1 MADQFMARPQDN
13 TAAGAEEGLRL
24 ISGSLSSLSAGNAP
38 IGPSIAG
45 IEEQLDIYR
54 KSFATIVANTISI
67 DSLMTDM
74 RELGNMIAGDASS
87 MRAGAVADER
97 RIQRETD
104 ILVAS
109 TRELVMLLSV
119 GVVVLGTTLAW
130 LLGIGI
136 SRPIIAMCGAMREL
150 AGGNFEVV
158 LPGLGRGDEIGQM
171 ASAVKNKAAAEA
183 HRAELQRFADHFEGA
198 VGSIVANV
206 EALAGQLEG
215 AAGTLTRTAEI
226 TENMSRVVRRSS
238 EEASANLQSVAS
250 ATEELSMS
258 VSDITRQVQEST
270 FIAQNAVTQ
279 ARGTDARIGKLSEA
293 AQQIGEVIKLVN
305 VIADQ
310 TNLLALNAT
319 IESARAG
326 DAGRG
331 FAVVASE
338 VKSLAN
344 QTAKATEGISTHISG
359 MQQATQES
367 VTAIK
372 EIVATID
379 RVSEIAEQIEIAVG
393 QQVTATQEIAQNAQR
408 VAKSTQEVSGNVA
421 DVNRGASETGEASSA
436 VLHSARTLSSESAR
450 LRRELDQFMATIRA
464 A

>member
-1 MADQFMARPQDN
+1 
-13 TAAGAEEGLRL
+13 
-24 ISGSLSSLSAGNAP
+24 
-38 IGPSIAG
+38 
-45 IEEQLDIYR
+45 
-54 KSFATIVANTISI
+54 
-67 DSLMTDM
+67 
-74 RELGNMIAGDASS
+74 
-87 MRAGAVADER
+87 
-97 RIQRETD
+97 
-104 ILVAS
+104 
-109 TRELVMLLSV
+109 
-119 GVVVLGTTLAW
+119 
-130 LLGIGI
+130 
-136 SRPIIAMCGAMREL
+136 
-150 AGGNFEVV
+150 
-158 LPGLGRGDEIGQM
+158 
-171 ASAVKNKAAAEA
+171 
-183 HRAELQRFADHFEGA
+183 
-198 VGSIVANV
+198 
-206 EALAGQLEG
+206 
-215 AAGTLTRTAEI
+215 
-226 TENMSRVVRRSS
+226 
-238 EEASANLQSVAS
+238 
-250 ATEELSMS
+250 MS
-258 VSDITRQVQEST
+258 VSDITRQVREST

-367 VTAIK
+367 VAAIK

-393 QQVTATQEIAQNAQR
+393 QQVTATREIAQNAQR